1 MATLVKTAGDKKPEI
16 MTILMD
22 EYGTYTYAAINVN
35 IVETNMGYAWDA
47 LVLPEFA
54 LNNIHEADSDL
65 KKSVLISHII
75 KAYYNDNQMSAIL
88 NNYLVDMED
97 EDYKAEFLEMQKI
110 RKIAKDTAKHIV
122 NYNIF

>member
-54 LNNIHEADSDL
+54 LNNIHEADSDS